1 MATTSGIDW
10 DAPVSEP
17 SVNPLTSEDFAVPE
31 FKQGTEVSNIT
42 NRGEDY
48 SAMGAPPA
56 PSESGIDWGT
66 PVGSGIDWGTPETPP
81 KENQNWLGTGPEMTT
96 EEYFKSGFAGRG
108 IVPALKSDDA
118 LMKQADNTIVSKYG
132 AQIKNNPKQYKA
144 LWNKEYALL
153 KQQEL
158 VKAKEEAKLAP
169 PEPSIGETLT
179 EFGKEAV
186 ANPWKTAKSMFYE
199 LGKDPE
205 IFFIGG
211 GPSAMRSVV
220 AVGKVAAAKSIAKT
234 GIKGATLGAGLE
246 TFASAGDPT
255 GLNLQRIAN
264 TGAMFG
270 TLGVGIKATGLA
282 YKGLTGVK
290 DRSVKTTKEFE
301 AELDIA
307 EQEVLK
313 METESAPK
321 VKEEARVDGEP
332 TLAEPIVETTSNRGH
347 PDLTKE
353 NFPELSEITLRDLNK
368 VGTVLNINPK
378 DSSVTLDLGN
388 GEILTIRRGVADAY
402 KSKAEGDRFREPLS
416 NLTRNMNPNSM
427 WSDID
432 FYNMMRK
439 VQPKETKVK
448 PVAEAPK
455 VSATE
460 QAAKDVE
467 ADPTLL
473 NLGDIF
479 KEDTIT
485 EQTPVNAV
493 HRILAD
499 VALNKRAAR
508 LWKESIERMIPNVKV
523 RERITMA
530 IEGAKT
536 RDTLMPDEVKRQT
549 LYGDTAE
556 VAAAKQAKGKFP
568 EIGLTGVLY
577 IYKRALNHLKGGAEF
592 DGFDTF
598 WTGRDGKSGYVARE
612 TKKGFP
618 ASEGLEAQTKY
629 LEEHTD
635 RLQKSV
641 DYLENLASEENAI
654 KVLPVIKARFAVIG
668 KQAKLEGV
676 FDFLRENY
684 VTHVLDFSKTTL
696 SKASQKSLRDRI
708 SGDTKSRFTRDFSLE
723 RIYETIRDLEAAVY
737 DAGKELGID
746 TTGVI
751 VQRDIARIAE
761 VYQESMLGAVLQK
774 RLTNFL
780 EKQIV
785 NFKDGTSLGL
795 LTKDYKEGFRKD
807 YVKFTSEA
815 AGFLKDYM
823 VHPDLV
829 DVLSHIVRQTDPGLI
844 VKSMGLVSMLS
855 KTITT
860 MASLFHATSL
870 GVARAT
876 ATPFGMIKEFK
887 SGFSGTKAA
896 LETLRHDGLSKD
908 VENWKRA
915 GLKME
920 TEDIKQGIVGD
931 IAKSTDDLLNRFTT
945 KKDLKITRI
954 LADKA
959 EADLLQPLNRFT
971 WDFMHS
977 AGKFATAQYL
987 FAKIKARNPLMEDQV
1002 IRSEVSNFVNKSFGG
1017 LDWIKIASD
1026 IQNPIL
1032 RKYAMKA
1039 TSLSGRA
1046 WMQIVAF
1053 APDWTISTLSSFTG
1067 ALPKQLFSPS
1077 RWEIKKG
1084 AKGFINP
1091 ITSGDLSRRYVA
1103 TTALYWA
1110 TILNGI
1116 NLATSGHYM
1125 WENEDPTRIDLGDG
1139 STMQAAK
1146 HSMEGP
1152 HWALHPLKTGFNK
1165 LGYFPKTIA
1174 ELGSNYVQGPVDVLK
1189 TVTKPFVP
1197 FQVTAAFDAPSGEK
1211 IKYGAASFF
1220 GTPIYGAASPQFRE
1234 AEDVAKDRIKRRETL
1249 NKNKLEKAE
1258 RLSIP
1263 DRREAMGNSIRGL
1276 FPEYLRN

>member
-1 MATTSGIDW
+1 MATTTTSSGIDW

-17 SVNPLTSEDFAVPE
+17 SVNPLTSEDFSVPE
-31 FKQGTEVSNIT
+31 FKQGTEVSNVT

-66 PVGSGIDWGTPETPP
+66 PVGSGIDWGTPDTPP

-96 EEYFKSGFAGRG
+96 GEYFKSGFVGRFLSN
-108 IVPALKSDDA
+108 AEHLDELD
-118 LMKQADNTIVSKYG
+118 KQAQDKVLSTYGKGIKTNTKKY
-132 AQIKNNPKQYKA
+132 QSLVK
-144 LWNKEYALL
+144 
-153 KQQEL
+153 QEL
-158 VKAKEEAKLAP
+158 DTLVQKEQLQAKEKAKLN

-205 IFFIGG
+205 LFFIGG

-220 AVGKVAAAKSIAKT
+220 KAGKVAAAKSIAKT
-234 GIKGATLGAGLE
+234 GAKGVALGAGLE
-246 TFASAGDPT
+246 TLASVGDPT

-290 DRSVKTTKEFE
+290 DRSAKTTKEFE

-307 EQEVLK
+307 EQEVRK
-313 METESAPK
+313 METEAVPK
-321 VKEEARVDGEP
+321 VKEEVKVDGEP
-332 TLAEPIVETTSNRGH
+332 TLAEPIAET
-347 PDLTKE
+347 
-353 NFPELSEITLRDLNK
+353 
-368 VGTVLNINPK
+368 
-378 DSSVTLDLGN
+378 
-388 GEILTIRRGVADAY
+388 
-402 KSKAEGDRFREPLS
+402 
-416 NLTRNMNPNSM
+416 
-427 WSDID
+427 
-432 FYNMMRK
+432 
-439 VQPKETKVK
+439 
-448 PVAEAPK
+448 PK

-473 NLGDIF
+473 NLGDVF

-499 VALNKRAAR
+499 IALNKRAAR
-508 LWKESIERMIPNVKV
+508 LWKESIERMIPNESV
-523 RERITMA
+523 RKRITMA
-530 IEGAKT
+530 IEGSKD
-536 RDTLMPDEVKRQT
+536 RDALMPDEVKRQT

-556 VAAAKQAKGKFP
+556 VAAAKQAKGKYP
-568 EIGLTGVLY
+568 EIGLTGVLD

-737 DAGKELGID
+737 DAGRELGID

-751 VQRDIARIAE
+751 VQRDIARIAQ

-823 VHPDLV
+823 IHPDLV
-829 DVLSHIVRQTDPGLI
+829 DALSHIVRQTDPGLI
-844 VKSMGLVSMLS
+844 IKSLGTVSMLS

-870 GVARAT
+870 GIARGT
-876 ATPFGMIKEFK
+876 ATPFGMLKEIT

-908 VENWKRA
+908 VENWQRA

-920 TEDIKQGIVGD
+920 TEDVKQGIVGD

-977 AGKFATAQYL
+977 AAKFATAQYL
-987 FAKIKARNPLMEDQV
+987 FAKMKSRNPHIEDQV
-1002 IRSEVSNFVNKSFGG
+1002 LRSEISNFINKSFGG
-1017 LDWIKIASD
+1017 LDWLKIASE

-1032 RKYAMKA
+1032 RKYAMKSV
-1039 TSLSGRA
+1039 SLAGRA
-1046 WMQIVAF
+1046 WMQVVAF

-1067 ALPKQLFSPS
+1067 ALPRQLLTPS

-1084 AKGFINP
+1084 AKGFMNP

-1174 ELGSNYVQGPVDVLK
+1174 ELGSNYVQDPVDVLK

-1197 FQVTAAFDAPSGEK
+1197 FQATAAFDAPSGEK

-1220 GTPIYGAASPQFRE
+1220 GIPIYGAASPQFRE

-1249 NKNKLEKAE
+1249 NENKLEKAE

-1263 DRREAMGNSIRGL
+1263 DRREAMGNTIKGL
-1276 FPEYLRN
+1276 FPEYLKN

>member
-1 MATTSGIDW
+1 MATTTTSSGIDW

-17 SVNPLTSEDFAVPE
+17 SVNPLTSEDFSVPE
-31 FKQGTEVSNIT
+31 FKQGTEVSNVT
-42 NRGEDY
+42 NRGKDY

-118 LMKQADNTIVSKYG
+118 LMKQADNIIVSKYG

-144 LWNKEYALL
+144 LWNKEYAIL

-158 VKAKEEAKLAP
+158 AKAKEEAKLAP

-205 IFFIGG
+205 LFFIGG

-220 AVGKVAAAKSIAKT
+220 AAGKAAAAKSIAKT
-234 GIKGATLGAGLE
+234 GVKGVTLGAGLE

-313 METESAPK
+313 METEAEPK
-321 VKEEARVDGEP
+321 TKVEGEP
-332 TLAEPIVETTSNRGH
+332 TVAEPI
-347 PDLTKE
+347 
-353 NFPELSEITLRDLNK
+353 
-368 VGTVLNINPK
+368 
-378 DSSVTLDLGN
+378 
-388 GEILTIRRGVADAY
+388 
-402 KSKAEGDRFREPLS
+402 
-416 NLTRNMNPNSM
+416 
-427 WSDID
+427 
-432 FYNMMRK
+432 
-439 VQPKETKVK
+439 
-448 PVAEAPK
+448 AEARK

-460 QAAKDVE
+460 QAVKDVE

-473 NLGDIF
+473 NLGDVF

-499 VALNKRAAR
+499 ISLNKRAAR
-508 LWKESIERMIPNVKV
+508 LWKESIERMIPNESV
-523 RERITMA
+523 RKRITMA
-530 IEGAKT
+530 IEGSKD
-536 RDTLMPDEVKRQT
+536 RDALMPDEVKRQT

-556 VAAAKQAKGKFP
+556 VAAAKQAKGKYP
-568 EIGLTGVLY
+568 EIGLTGVLD

-654 KVLPVIKARFAVIG
+654 KILPVIKARFAVIG

-780 EKQIV
+780 EKQV
-785 NFKDGTSLGL
+785 VKFKDGTSLGL

-807 YVKFTSEA
+807 YVKFTSEV

-829 DVLSHIVRQTDPGLI
+829 DALSHIVRQTDPGLI

-908 VENWKRA
+908 VENWQRA

-1002 IRSEVSNFVNKSFGG
+1002 IRNEVSNFVNKSFGG

-1026 IQNPIL
+1026 VQNPII

-1197 FQVTAAFDAPSGEK
+1197 FQVTAAFDAPTGQTL
-1211 IKYGAASFF
+1211 KYGAASFF
-1220 GTPIYGAASPQFRE
+1220 GIPMYDAPEAQFRE
-1234 AEDVAKDRIKRRETL
+1234 GEDVAKDRIKKREAL

-1263 DRREAMGNSIRGL
+1263 DRREAIGNFVRGL
-1276 FPEYLRN
+1276 FPEFLRN